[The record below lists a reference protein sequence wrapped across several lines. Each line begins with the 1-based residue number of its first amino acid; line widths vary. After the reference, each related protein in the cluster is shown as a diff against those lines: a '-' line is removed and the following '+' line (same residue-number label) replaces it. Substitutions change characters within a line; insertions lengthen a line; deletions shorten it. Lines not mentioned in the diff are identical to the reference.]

1 MRCRSVESATHL
13 RQANYKRMTM
23 DLQSIERLTIEA
35 CKEVGEFILKEC
47 RSFDRTRIE
56 QKTDFNNLVSYVDK
70 EAEKTLVSRLHDILP
85 EAGFITEEGTVETAK
100 DKAYKWIIDPLDG
113 TTNFLHS
120 LPIFAISVGLA
131 DRNRVVLG
139 VVHEMN
145 RGECFHA
152 IAGGSA
158 YCNDEVIHV
167 SQIPTLQESLLATGF
182 PYYHLDKNEEYLDI
196 IKLFLEKTHGIRR
209 LGSAAID
216 LAYVACGR
224 MEGFFEY
231 NLNPWD
237 VAAGT
242 LIVEQAGGKVTDFRG
257 GHNFLY
263 GGELC
268 ASNGT
273 VHAEMLEVVQRHW
286 YK

>member
-1 MRCRSVESATHL
+1 MHRRS
-13 RQANYKRMTM
+13 ANLIIMTM
-23 DLQSIERLTIEA
+23 DLQSIEKRTIEA
-35 CKEVGEFILKEC
+35 CKEVGEFILREGL
-47 RSFDRTRIE
+47 SFDRTRIE

-70 EAEKTLVSRLHDILP
+70 EAERKLVNLLHDILP
-85 EAGFITEEGTVETAK
+85 EAGFITEEGTVQAEK

-113 TTNFLHS
+113 TTNFLHT

-145 RGECFHA
+145 RNECFHA
-152 IAGGSA
+152 IAGGKA

-167 SQIPTLQESLLATGF
+167 SRIPTLQESLLATGF
-182 PYYHLDKNEEYLDI
+182 PYYHLDKNEEYLNI
-196 IKLFLEKTHGIRR
+196 IKLFLEKTHGVRR

-242 LIVEQAGGKVTDFRG
+242 LIVEQAGGKVTDFSG
-257 GHNFLY
+257 GNNFLY

-268 ASNGT
+268 TSNGMI
-273 VHAEMLEVVQRHW
+273 HKEMLEVVQRYW
-286 YK
+286 YNGDQA